1 MTLSGKDGKRPQSG
15 WTFQPK
21 SVAARRS
28 WSRGERCG
36 GRGKCK
42 RWKEKSEKEVV
53 FSCYFKKNVYLCS
66 DKMWGREFPFLLLM
80 IDKFKVLD
88 IVKDVLEGSDKY
100 LINMKIT
107 PDNRIFVD
115 IDGDNGINID
125 DCIEVSR
132 AIESQL
138 DRDEEDFELNVSSA
152 GADSPLKMPRQY
164 RRHVGREL
172 NVTPFDGEQ
181 VEGTLMEADDQ
192 HFVIK
197 IKGKKKESAREE
209 SFAYEDV
216 KTAKVV
222 VKI

>member
-1 MTLSGKDGKRPQSG
+1 
-15 WTFQPK
+15 
-21 SVAARRS
+21 
-28 WSRGERCG
+28 
-36 GRGKCK
+36 
-42 RWKEKSEKEVV
+42 
-53 FSCYFKKNVYLCS
+53 
-66 DKMWGREFPFLLLM
+66 MWGREFPFLLLM

-88 IVKDVLEGSDKY
+88 IVKDVLEGTDKY

-164 RRHVGREL
+164 RRHVGRDL

-197 IKGKKKESAREE
+197 IKGKKKESAREV